1 MLFTELAFRG
11 PYNIAI
17 FTCHI
22 SVKPL
27 NAYISIVNCEAQL
40 RFKD

>member
-11 PYNIAI
+11 PHNVAI

-22 SVKPL
+22 NVKSL
-27 NAYISIVNCEAQL
+27 NGYLYCESHL
-40 RFKD
+40 RVKD